1 MKLYTAPFA
10 PNPTKVELYLALREA
25 NGSAIEVDRI
35 IVNLLKGEQRSAE
48 HLARNP
54 FGTIPVLEL
63 EDGAFLTESLVIID
77 YLEAQFPEGA
87 LLPVD
92 PAERAQARE
101 IERIVDVRLGIPTL
115 AYVHARNSPLGL
127 PPDEARARELLTL
140 LEAPVDY
147 LEDLLSDD
155 REFLTGAQPSVADCT
170 LAAIVNFA
178 SVTGDDLFGS
188 RTNLIC
194 WKNRFLSQ
202 DAVCKALFPGSRRV
216 GSRDLVRG

>member
-48 HLARNP
+48 HLAQNP

-63 EDGAFLTESLVIID
+63 EDGTYLTESLVIID
-77 YLEAQFPEGA
+77 YFETQFPDGA
-87 LLPVD
+87 LLPKD

-101 IERIVDVRLGIPTL
+101 IERIVDVRLGVPTL
-115 AYVHARNSPLGL
+115 EYVHARSSPLGL
-127 PPDEARARELLTL
+127 PPDEARARELLIL
-140 LEAPVDY
+140 LEAPADY
-147 LEDLLSDD
+147 LEDLLSDG

-170 LAAIVNFA
+170 LAAIVSFA
-178 SVTGDDLFGS
+178 RITGDDPFGS
-188 RTNLIC
+188 RANLIC
-194 WKNRFLSQ
+194 WEKRFLARRSLQ
-202 DAVCKALFPGSRRV
+202 GAFSSIPTSR
-216 GSRDLVRG
+216 LP